1 MTSRPKSPDTPLAI
15 EVEMQSEKVSALR
28 RVASRL
34 ESLLA
39 ELQETER
46 EVRAL
51 SGPTRARFVAR
62 HRELRAEAE
71 KQRWY
76 LLVQREAM
84 GLRHHGDID
93 ALYPLPAAV
102 E

>member
-1 MTSRPKSPDTPLAI
+1 MSSRPKSPDSVLAI
-15 EVEMQSEKVSALR
+15 EVEIQSEKASAMR
-28 RVASRL
+28 RVARQL

-39 ELQETER
+39 ELEQTEQ
-46 EVRAL
+46 ALHGL
-51 SGPTRARFVAR
+51 SGPTRARFVER

-76 LLVQREAM
+76 LIIQREAM

-93 ALYPLPAAV
+93 ELYRLPAAV
-102 E
+102 Q